1 MDELDQLLNELGA
14 ISTGAPASPTAT
26 SAPASVPPA
35 PVLVPALPPA
45 PVFSDALPPAPIFSK
60 QPSSTTTPLPTTAP
74 RTDAPIKS
82 PLADKRPPAPAP
94 APTPTPPHA
103 NDADILPATSR
114 TCASCQEPIHGAY
127 VVALDQTWH
136 PAHLRCS
143 VCEKVLGTGTFFEHE
158 GALLCQQHHLELAAP
173 RCAYCSNAIEERCV
187 SALGK
192 TWHPEHFFC
201 CHCGKVFA
209 ATDGFLE
216 HQGQAYCQE
225 DYLALF
231 APKCAGCVRPVL
243 ADTVN
248 ALDKVW
254 HPACFACAEC
264 KAPFANG
271 TFFPYEGMPYCE
283 VHYHAKKGSLC
294 PACSKPIVGKCINAM
309 DKRWHPACFVCSF
322 CKVTLNKTPFK
333 GHENKPFC
341 MPCHTRL
348 YG

>member
-14 ISTGAPASPTAT
+14 ISAEVPASAA
-26 SAPASVPPA
+26 SAPTPALASAPTPAPA
-35 PVLVPALPPA
+35 PVLAPALPPA
-45 PVFSDALPPAPIFSK
+45 PVFSK
-60 QPSSTTTPLPTTAP
+60 QPSSTAPLPAGAP
-74 RTDAPIKS
+74 GTDAPITS
-82 PLADKRPPAPAP
+82 PVADKRPPARAS
-94 APTPTPPHA
+94 AHTHA
-103 NDADILPATSR
+103 NDTDILPATSR
-114 TCASCQEPIHGAY
+114 TCASCTSRSRR
-127 VVALDQTWH
+127 L
-136 PAHLRCS
+136 C
-143 VCEKVLGTGTFFEHE
+143 VLGTGTFFEHE

-216 HQGQAYCQE
+216 YQGQAYCEE

-271 TFFPYEGMPYCE
+271 TFFPYESMPYCE